1 MYKIIKMKNLL
12 KMFVPFQTIKG
23 SGKTLMLTIW
33 LVSLFAIWGFCALGT
48 THLFPTPSQVLKG
61 FTTIWS
67 DGLIVHLF
75 SSLALCAQAVLFS
88 VMISLF
94 VTYLST
100 LPFFKGWGDFIS
112 KLRFLP
118 LAGITFYIT
127 IIISSARTIQ
137 VWVLV
142 MFMSTYLITSLLQ
155 MVKDISQE
163 EFDHARTLGCNRWEM
178 LWEVVIKGRFD
189 YVFELVRQN
198 LAIVW
203 MMLVSIESILIAAGG
218 LGVLIKNGDK
228 VGDNGR
234 VVAVQI
240 VIILVGILL
249 DFLMTRTR
257 KLIFRYSNF

>member
-1 MYKIIKMKNLL
+1 MKNVL
-12 KMFVPFQTIKG
+12 KMFIPFQSVKG
-23 SGKTLMLTIW
+23 SSKTLMLTVW
-33 LVSLFAIWGFCALGT
+33 LGLLFAFWGLSSTGT
-48 THLFPTPSQVLKG
+48 TNLFPTPAQVLKG
-61 FTTIWS
+61 FSTIWN

-75 SSLALCAQAVLFS
+75 SSLSLCAQAVILS
-88 VMISLF
+88 VTISLF
-94 VTYLST
+94 FTYLST
-100 LPFFKGWGDFIS
+100 LPFFKGWADFIS

-127 IIISSARTIQ
+127 IILSSARTIQ

-142 MFMSTYLITSLLQ
+142 MFMSTYLITSLVQ
-155 MVKDISQE
+155 MIKDIPQE

-234 VVAVQI
+234 VIAVQI

-249 DFLMTRTR
+249 DFLMTKLR

>member
-1 MYKIIKMKNLL
+1 MKKFFTPFEDIKNSSKL
-12 KMFVPFQTIKG
+12 T
-23 SGKTLMLTIW
+23 MLAIW
-33 LVSLFAIWGFCALGT
+33 LVSLFSIWGIVGSIGT
-48 THLFPTPSQVLKG
+48 THLFPTPIQVLKG
-61 FTTIWS
+61 FGTIWN
-67 DGLIVHLF
+67 DALIVHLF
-75 SSLALCAQAVLFS
+75 SSLALCGKAVFFAVLISMFFS
-88 VMISLF
+88 
-94 VTYLST
+94 YLST
-100 LPFFKGWGDFIS
+100 IPFFKGWADFIS

-127 IIISSARTIQ
+127 IILTSARDIQ

-142 MFMSTYLITSLLQ
+142 MFMSTYLITSLAQ
-155 MVKDISQE
+155 MIKDIPQE
-163 EFDHARTLGCNRWEM
+163 EFDHARTLGCTRWEI
-178 LWEVVIKGRFD
+178 LWEVVIKGRLD

-240 VIILVGILL
+240 VIILVGITL
-249 DFLMTRTR
+249 DFIITKLR
-257 KLIFRYSNF
+257 KLIFRYSNY

>member
-1 MYKIIKMKNLL
+1 MKNVL
-12 KMFVPFQTIKG
+12 KMFIPFQSVKG
-23 SGKTLMLTIW
+23 SSKTLMLTIW
-33 LVSLFAIWGFCALGT
+33 LGLLFAFWGLCAMGT
-48 THLFPTPSQVLKG
+48 THLFPTPAQVLKG
-61 FTTIWS
+61 FGTIWN

-75 SSLALCAQAVLFS
+75 SSLSLCAQAVVLS
-88 VMISLF
+88 VIISLF
-94 VTYLST
+94 FTYLST
-100 LPFFKGWGDFIS
+100 LPFFKGWADFIS

-127 IIISSARTIQ
+127 IILSSARTIQ

-142 MFMSTYLITSLLQ
+142 MFMSTYLITSLVQ
-155 MVKDISQE
+155 MIKDIPQE

-234 VVAVQI
+234 VIAVQI

-249 DFLMTRTR
+249 DFLMTKLR

>member
-1 MYKIIKMKNLL
+1 MKNVL
-12 KMFVPFQTIKG
+12 KMFIPFQSVKG
-23 SGKTLMLTIW
+23 SSKTLMLTIW
-33 LVSLFAIWGFCALGT
+33 LVLLFAFWGFCAMGT
-48 THLFPTPSQVLKG
+48 THLFPTPSQVLNG
-61 FTTIWS
+61 FIAIWN
-67 DGLIVHLF
+67 DALITHLF
-75 SSLALCAQAVLFS
+75 SSLALCAQAVFFS
-88 VMISLF
+88 VIISLF
-94 VTYLST
+94 FTYLST
-100 LPFFKGWGDFIS
+100 LPFFKGWADFIS

-142 MFMSTYLITSLLQ
+142 MFMSTYLITSLIQ
-155 MVKDISQE
+155 MIKDIPQE

-178 LWEVVIKGRFD
+178 LWEVVIRGRFD

-234 VVAVQI
+234 VIAVQI

-249 DFLMTRTR
+249 DFLLVRLR

>member
-1 MYKIIKMKNLL
+1 MKNLL
-12 KMFVPFQTIKG
+12 KMFTPFQTIKG
-23 SGKTLMLTIW
+23 SSKTIMLTIW
-33 LVSLFAIWGFCALGT
+33 LGSLFAIWGLCAMGT
-48 THLFPTPSQVLKG
+48 THLFPTPAQVLKG
-61 FTTIWS
+61 FTTIWA

-88 VMISLF
+88 VIISLF
-94 VTYLST
+94 FTYLST
-100 LPFFKGWGDFIS
+100 LPFFKGWADFIS

-142 MFMSTYLITSLLQ
+142 MFMSTYLITSLIQ
-155 MVKDISQE
+155 MIKDIPQE
-163 EFDHARTLGCNRWEM
+163 EFDHARTLGCNRWET

-234 VVAVQI
+234 VIAVQI
-240 VIILVGILL
+240 VIILVGIFL
-249 DFLMTRTR
+249 DFLIIKTR

>member
-1 MYKIIKMKNLL
+1 M
-12 KMFVPFQTIKG
+12 
-23 SGKTLMLTIW
+23 
-33 LVSLFAIWGFCALGT
+33 GT
-48 THLFPTPSQVLKG
+48 TNLFPTPSQVLNG
-61 FTTIWS
+61 FIAIWN
-67 DGLIVHLF
+67 DALITHLF
-75 SSLALCAQAVLFS
+75 SSLSLCAQAVFFS
-88 VMISLF
+88 VIISLF
-94 VTYLST
+94 FTYLST
-100 LPFFKGWGDFIS
+100 LPFFKGWADFIS

-142 MFMSTYLITSLLQ
+142 MFMSTYLITSLVQ
-155 MVKDISQE
+155 MIKDIPKE
-163 EFDHARTLGCNRWEM
+163 EFDHARTLGCNRWET

-234 VVAVQI
+234 VIAVQI
-240 VIILVGILL
+240 IIILVGIVL
-249 DFLMTRTR
+249 DFLLTRLR

>member
-1 MYKIIKMKNLL
+1 MKNII

-23 SGKTLMLTIW
+23 SEKTIMLTIW
-33 LVSLFAIWGFCALGT
+33 LVSLFAIWGVCAMGT

-61 FTTIWS
+61 FGTIWT

-75 SSLALCAQAVLFS
+75 NSLALCAQAVLIS
-88 VMISLF
+88 VFISLF

-100 LPFFKGWGDFIS
+100 LPFFKGWADFIS

-142 MFMSTYLITSLLQ
+142 MFMSTYLITSLVQ
-155 MVKDISQE
+155 MIKDISQE

-234 VVAVQI
+234 VIAVQI
-240 VIILVGILL
+240 VIILVGIVL
-249 DFLMTRTR
+249 DFLLTKLR